1 MKADEIRR
9 KKLEA
14 ELARQRLTA
23 TVGQLQAKLS
33 PTNIATNA
41 WEGVKEKSAD
51 MADDAVQAVKARPY
65 AVSAALGAFT
75 LVFARQPILS
85 ALSRLFSRGG
95 EEDGVVTT
103 DLSDADA
110 NYDLTAPSGALAHRE
125 GVHA

>member
-9 KKLEA
+9 AKLEA

-23 TVGQLQAKLS
+23 TVGLLQSKLS

-51 MADDAVQAVKARPY
+51 MADDAVQAVKSRPY

-75 LVFARQPILS
+75 LFLARQPIRS
-85 ALSRLFSRGG
+85 AFSRLFSRRPD
-95 EEDGVVTT
+95 EDLVTT
-103 DLSDADA
+103 DLSGAET
-110 NYDLTAPSGALAHRE
+110 NYDLTAPSGAPAHSE
-125 GVHA
+125 GVNA